1 MERDKSKSIVDREVR
16 EQGGCF
22 ILIVFYFNCFLFLF
36 FVIYFYFIFKLF
48 FFK

>member
-22 ILIVFYFNCFLFLF
+22 ILIVFYFIFCYLFLF
-36 FVIYFYFIFKLF
+36 YF
-48 FFK
+48 

>member
-22 ILIVFYFNCFLFLF
+22 ILIVFYFIFCYLFLF
-36 FVIYFYFIFKLF
+36 YFYFIFKLF